1 MATVVATPCRFRV
14 TAKAVH
20 LVFGPLPDILCHPPH
35 LPLHFVTFSA
45 KCSVATPTTTT
56 TTTTEAEAAPT
67 PTGRPKM
74 TKNDNN
80 ADEDNLDDV
89 LIAYV
94 VQLLVVSYII
104 IIIEVS
110 VNLNSTVSVAILV
123 SSLLVNF
130 ICTESITLSSK

>member
-1 MATVVATPCRFRV
+1 MATVVAPPCRFRV

-45 KCSVATPTTTT
+45 KCSVAAPTTTT
-56 TTTTEAEAAPT
+56 TAEAEAAPT
-67 PTGRPKM
+67 TAGRPKM